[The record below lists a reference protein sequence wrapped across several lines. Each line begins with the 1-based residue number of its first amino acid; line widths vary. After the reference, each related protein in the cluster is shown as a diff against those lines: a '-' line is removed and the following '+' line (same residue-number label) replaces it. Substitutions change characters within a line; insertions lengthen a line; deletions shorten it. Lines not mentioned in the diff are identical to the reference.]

1 MNLKYYHSIGANFI
15 FLSLGLLILVFS
27 LDQMFLQI
35 GIFDFIINKAN
46 ETGGTNRKIGFF
58 IAAFLSF
65 MLTSGSL
72 INIIKGRK
80 YALEVDNQ
88 GLVIHTGSLD
98 SDFKTVSI
106 DWNNFQEAT
115 VETRLSALGWRG
127 DSSPFRGHTG
137 GANTKV
143 LVIKIK
149 SDLLSWP
156 KIHLTKSRVFLE
168 KSDSCDKIIIDAWLN
183 KNKYKIAEEINNFA
197 DNQNSTN

>member
-15 FLSLGLLILVFS
+15 FLPLGLLLLFFG
-27 LDQMFLQI
+27 LDQLFLQI
-35 GIFDFIINKAN
+35 GIFDFIISNAD
-46 ETGGTNRKIGFF
+46 TVGGENPKLGFI
-58 IAAFLSF
+58 IATFLGF
-65 MLTSGSL
+65 LVTSGSL
-72 INIIKGRK
+72 VNLIKGKK

-115 VETRLSALGWRG
+115 VENRLSALGWRG

-197 DNQNSTN
+197 DN